1 MLKSGY
7 ISGIKLTTLKRNSV
21 IFTLTILLLF
31 FVSACTSSKNADK
44 NFVSRSLDD
53 LIARDNGYFNA
64 RLIMKETEQT
74 LWNEQVENY
83 DETLPIFKYGT
94 QEQAAAVQPSM
105 DEVIKKTSF
114 VIQMHKKSK
123 WVDDSYFL
131 IGKSHFYKRSY
142 DEALIS
148 FQYIISE
155 YSNIIEKQS
164 KSKRIVEDEDGEL
177 TFLEKLKHQ
186 PVSSE
191 AGIWVARTLVEKGK
205 YSDAHTVIS
214 VLKSRENFPKWL
226 LGELYAVEADC
237 YMKEGQSQN
246 AIIPL
251 ELAVKNTEGK
261 LLTSRYNFI
270 LAQLYASQ
278 KLVDKSLATY
288 KIVIENKPTYDM
300 DFYAKLNIA
309 KLSLSN
315 YGISGS
321 ETKADLMALLED
333 EKYKDFYGLIYY
345 TLADIALASKQKEL
359 GVDYLNMSLRSTNDG
374 RQKGLSYLLLGDINY
389 ADLNYKNAYA
399 YYDSTVTN
407 LPREHERHAE
417 VKSLRDNLKLLVD
430 ELDIIETEKKLQYW
444 ASLSEKD
451 LAKELEKLIPEK
463 ETDDSVTSDFTN
475 GAVVNA
481 LNANP
486 AEGDFYFYNTN
497 LRSRGFSE
505 FKKRWG
511 TRKLEDNWRRSEK
524 GSFGEDGEVAE
535 EIIEEKTIDLSGKDV
550 TTEKII
556 AGLPKT
562 PEQINAS
569 NAKIAGALYRA
580 GLVYKENF
588 KNKVK
593 AIEMFEENVNQYPDN
608 ANEVQA
614 LYQLYRLT
622 NNPNQDK
629 YKNLLLTKY
638 PESDYAKVI
647 SDPDYFKR
655 EEERKNALEI
665 YYAATYDMLEKKN
678 YSAVKARVAATDSLF
693 KVNPL
698 KPKFEMLNALA
709 DADSVDLFKN
719 SLQKIA
725 LKYPEQEVGIR
736 AQEMLDYLRR
746 GSVLEDAGKTV
757 FTASYTYN
765 ETEEHFFMFVMNGT
779 GKNATTMKSNIATF
793 NATSFSIE
801 NLKISSLLLGKENS
815 IILVKSFVNIEK
827 AMIYYFAVKDN
838 PGVFTDLTK
847 DAFVPMVISKSNYV
861 QFFKVKDVEGYDVF
875 FQESYLNE

>member
-21 IFTLTILLLF
+21 IFALTILLLF

-44 NFVSRSLDD
+44 NFVARSLDD
-53 LIARDNGYFNA
+53 LVARDNGYFNA

-74 LWNEQVENY
+74 LWTDQVENY
-83 DETLPIFKYGT
+83 EETLPIFKYGT

-131 IGKSHFYKRSY
+131 IGKSHFYKRNY
-142 DEALIS
+142 DEALIT

-164 KSKRIVEDEDGEL
+164 KTKRVAEDEDGEL
-177 TFLEKLKHQ
+177 TFFEKLKHQ
-186 PVSSE
+186 PVSAE
-191 AGIWVARTLVEKGK
+191 AGIWVAKTLVEKGK

-214 VLKSRENFPKWL
+214 VLKSRENFPKWII
-226 LGELYAVEADC
+226 GELYAVEADL
-237 YMKEGQSQN
+237 YMKEGQSPN

-251 ELAVKNTEGK
+251 ELAIKNTK
-261 LLTSRYNFI
+261 NKVLISRYNFI

-278 KLVDKSLATY
+278 KLVDKALATY
-288 KIVIENKPTYDM
+288 QIVIDNKPTYDM

-309 KLSLSN
+309 KLSLTN
-315 YGISGS
+315 FGISGS
-321 ETKADLMALLED
+321 ETKDDLMSLLKD

-345 TLADIALASKQKEL
+345 TLADIALADKQKET
-359 GVDYLNMSLRSTNDG
+359 GIDYLNKSLRSTNDG
-374 RQKGLSYLLLGDINY
+374 RQKGLAYLLLGDLFY
-389 ADLNYKNAYA
+389 ADLDYKNAYA

-407 LPREHERHAE
+407 LPREHERHLE

-430 ELDIIETEKKLQYW
+430 ELVIIETERKLQYW
-444 ASLSEKD
+444 AGLSEKE
-451 LAKELEKLIPEK
+451 LEKELEKLIPEA
-463 ETDDSVTSDFTN
+463 ETKDSLTNDFNN
-475 GAVVNA
+475 GAVVNT

-505 FKKRWG
+505 FKKNWG

-524 GSFGEDGEVAE
+524 GSFSEDGENEV
-535 EIIEEKTIDLSGKDV
+535 EITEEKSIDLSGKDV

-562 PEQINAS
+562 PEQISAS
-569 NAKIAGALYRA
+569 NARIAGALYRA

-593 AIEMFEENVNQYPDN
+593 AIEMFEENVNAYADN
-608 ANEVQA
+608 ANEMQS

-622 NNPNQDK
+622 LNPNQDK
-629 YKNLLLTKY
+629 YKNMLLNKY
-638 PESDYAKVI
+638 PLSDYARII
-647 SDPDYFKR
+647 SDPGYFKR
-655 EEERKNALEI
+655 EEDKKNALEI
-665 YYAATYDMLEKKN
+665 YYAATYDLLQSKN
-678 YSAVKARVAATDSLF
+678 YPEVKARVAASDTLF
-693 KVNPL
+693 KPNPL
-698 KPKFEMLNALA
+698 KPKFDMLNALA

-719 SLQKIA
+719 SLQKVA

-746 GSVLEDAGKTV
+746 GSVLEDAGKAIV
-757 FTASYTYN
+757 TASYTFN
-765 ETEEHFFMFVMNGT
+765 EAEEHFFMFVMNGT

-793 NATSFSIE
+793 NATNFGLD

-815 IILVKSFVNIEK
+815 IILVKSFNNVEK
-827 AMIYYFAVKDN
+827 AMTYYYAVKDN
-838 PGVFTDLTK
+838 PGVFNELTK
-847 DAFVPMVISKSNYV
+847 DAFEPMVISKSNYV
-861 QFFKVKDVEGYDVF
+861 QFFKVKDVEGYNVY